1 MSDFFQNG
9 TITTLH
15 DLGDR
20 STESYEDA
28 LVTFSQKRPIGLI
41 LPSLYSELGTEALPN
56 IVKELTRVP
65 YLSQVVI
72 GLDRADQSEYQ
83 HAIDF
88 FGQLPQHH
96 RVLWND
102 GPRLRAIDQRLQ
114 EAGLAPRELGKGR
127 NVWYCMGY
135 ALATAKADAIALHD
149 CDILTYDRSLL
160 ARLVY
165 PVANPLFNYEFCKGY
180 YPRVADNKINGRV
193 CRLLVTPMIRAMKR
207 VVGDSQYLAYLDS
220 YRYILAGEFAFRRE
234 LLNDLR
240 IPSDWGLE
248 IGVVSEVY
256 RSNNNRQICQVDIA
270 HNYDHKHQNLSL
282 DDATLG
288 LSRMSMDIAKSIF
301 RKLAIQGT
309 VFNQET
315 FRTIKAT
322 YYRIALDL
330 VDQDVS
336 VLVGT
341 RRDDL
346 TAGPHAYAR
355 EVTVVVDELA
365 VIAERVRTQITK
377 ELERA
382 GVGRAGRERSI
393 NRHARAPQRGTSPLP
408 GHDAAGTRRAEERG
422 PTARSPVGARP
433 S

>member
-1 MSDFFQNG
+1 VSDFFQNG

-15 DLGDR
+15 NLGDR
-20 STESYEDA
+20 STESYEEA
-28 LVTFSQKRPIGLI
+28 LVNFSKKRPIGLI

-72 GLDRADQSEYQ
+72 GLDRATQGEYQ

-102 GPRLRAIDQRLQ
+102 GPRLQAIDKRLQ
-114 EAGLAPRELGKGR
+114 EAGLAPKELGKGR

-248 IGVVSEVY
+248 LTVS
-256 RSNNNRQICQVDIA
+256 
-270 HNYDHKHQNLSL
+270 
-282 DDATLG
+282 G
-288 LSRMSMDIAKSIF
+288 
-301 RKLAIQGT
+301 
-309 VFNQET
+309 
-315 FRTIKAT
+315 
-322 YYRIALDL
+322 
-330 VDQDVS
+330 
-336 VLVGT
+336 
-341 RRDDL
+341 
-346 TAGPHAYAR
+346 
-355 EVTVVVDELA
+355 
-365 VIAERVRTQITK
+365 
-377 ELERA
+377 
-382 GVGRAGRERSI
+382 
-393 NRHARAPQRGTSPLP
+393 
-408 GHDAAGTRRAEERG
+408 
-422 PTARSPVGARP
+422 
-433 S
+433 

>member
-1 MSDFFQNG
+1 VSDFFQNG

-20 STESYEDA
+20 STESYEEA
-28 LVTFSQKRPIGLI
+28 LVNFSKKRPIGLI

-56 IVKELTRVP
+56 IVRELSRVP
-65 YLSQVVI
+65 YLNQIVI

-88 FGQLPQHH
+88 FGQLPQQH

-102 GPRLRAIDQRLQ
+102 GPRLKAIDQRLQ

-270 HNYDHKHQNLSL
+270 SNYDHKHQNLSL

-322 YYRIALDL
+322 YYRMALDL
-330 VDQDVS
+330 VEAHRDNAIMNGLGYDIHQEEVAVELFAENIMEAGKQFLERPMDAPFIPTWNRVVS
-336 VLVGT
+336 AIPEIL
-341 RRDDL
+341 DDL
-346 TAGPHAYAR
+346 REAVEEDYLEFSVAAGGS
-355 EVTVVVDELA
+355 
-365 VIAERVRTQITK
+365 RVR
-377 ELERA
+377 A
-382 GVGRAGRERSI
+382 C
-393 NRHARAPQRGTSPLP
+393 
-408 GHDAAGTRRAEERG
+408 
-422 PTARSPVGARP
+422 
-433 S
+433 

>member
-88 FGQLPQHH
+88 FAQLPQHH

-270 HNYDHKHQNLSL
+270 SNYDHKHQNLSL

-288 LSRMSMDIAKSIF
+288 LSRMSMDLAKSIF

-322 YYRIALDL
+322 YYRMALDL
-330 VDQDVS
+330 VEAHRDNAIMNGLGYDIHQEEVAVELFAENIMEAGKQFLERPMDAPFIPTWNRVVS
-336 VLVGT
+336 AIPEIL
-341 RRDDL
+341 DDL
-346 TAGPHAYAR
+346 REAVEEDYLEFGVDAGGS
-355 EVTVVVDELA
+355 
-365 VIAERVRTQITK
+365 RVR
-377 ELERA
+377 A
-382 GVGRAGRERSI
+382 C
-393 NRHARAPQRGTSPLP
+393 
-408 GHDAAGTRRAEERG
+408 
-422 PTARSPVGARP
+422 
-433 S
+433 

>member
-322 YYRIALDL
+322 YYRMALDL
-330 VDQDVS
+330 VEAHRDNAIMNGLGYDIHQEEVAVELFAENIMEAGKQFLERPMDAPFIPTWNRVVS
-336 VLVGT
+336 AIPEIL
-341 RRDDL
+341 DDL
-346 TAGPHAYAR
+346 REAVEEDYLEFSVDAGGS
-355 EVTVVVDELA
+355 
-365 VIAERVRTQITK
+365 RVR
-377 ELERA
+377 A
-382 GVGRAGRERSI
+382 C
-393 NRHARAPQRGTSPLP
+393 
-408 GHDAAGTRRAEERG
+408 
-422 PTARSPVGARP
+422 
-433 S
+433 

>member
-20 STESYEDA
+20 STESYEEA
-28 LVTFSQKRPIGLI
+28 LVNFSKKRPIGLI

-56 IVKELTRVP
+56 IVRELSRVP
-65 YLSQVVI
+65 YLNQIVI

-102 GPRLRAIDQRLQ
+102 GPRLKAIDQRLQ

-270 HNYDHKHQNLSL
+270 SNYDHKHQNLSL

-322 YYRIALDL
+322 YYRMALDL
-330 VDQDVS
+330 VEAHRDNAIMNGLGYDIHQEEVAVELFAENIMEAGKQFLERPMDAPFIPTWNRVVS
-336 VLVGT
+336 AIPEIL
-341 RRDDL
+341 DDL
-346 TAGPHAYAR
+346 REAVEEDYLEFGVDAGGS
-355 EVTVVVDELA
+355 
-365 VIAERVRTQITK
+365 RVR
-377 ELERA
+377 A
-382 GVGRAGRERSI
+382 C
-393 NRHARAPQRGTSPLP
+393 
-408 GHDAAGTRRAEERG
+408 
-422 PTARSPVGARP
+422 
-433 S
+433 

>member
-88 FGQLPQHH
+88 FAQLPQHH

-270 HNYDHKHQNLSL
+270 SNYDHKHQNLSL

-322 YYRIALDL
+322 YYRMALDL
-330 VDQDVS
+330 VEAHRDNAIMNGLGYDIHQEEVAVELFAENIMEAGKQFLERPMDAPFIPTWNRVVS
-336 VLVGT
+336 AIPEIL
-341 RRDDL
+341 DDL
-346 TAGPHAYAR
+346 REAVEEDYLEFGVDAGGS
-355 EVTVVVDELA
+355 
-365 VIAERVRTQITK
+365 RVR
-377 ELERA
+377 A
-382 GVGRAGRERSI
+382 C
-393 NRHARAPQRGTSPLP
+393 
-408 GHDAAGTRRAEERG
+408 
-422 PTARSPVGARP
+422 
-433 S
+433 

>member
-15 DLGDR
+15 NLGDR
-20 STESYEDA
+20 STESYEEA
-28 LVTFSQKRPIGLI
+28 LVNFSKKRPIGLI

-72 GLDRADQSEYQ
+72 GLDRATQGEYQ

-102 GPRLRAIDQRLQ
+102 GPRLQAIDKRLQ
-114 EAGLAPRELGKGR
+114 EAGLAPKELGKGR

-256 RSNNNRQICQVDIA
+256 RSNNSRQICQVDIA
-270 HNYDHKHQNLSL
+270 SNYDHKHQNLSL
-282 DDATLG
+282 EDPSLG

-322 YYRIALDL
+322 YYRMALDL
-330 VDQDVS
+330 VEAHRDNAIMNGLGYDIHQEEVAVELFAENIMEAGKQFLERPMDAPFIPTWNRVVS
-336 VLVGT
+336 AIPEIL
-341 RRDDL
+341 DDL
-346 TAGPHAYAR
+346 RKAVEEDYFEFSVNAG
-355 EVTVVVDELA
+355 DS
-365 VIAERVRTQITK
+365 RVR
-377 ELERA
+377 A
-382 GVGRAGRERSI
+382 C
-393 NRHARAPQRGTSPLP
+393 
-408 GHDAAGTRRAEERG
+408 
-422 PTARSPVGARP
+422 
-433 S
+433 

>member
-20 STESYEDA
+20 STESYEEA
-28 LVTFSQKRPIGLI
+28 LVKFAKKRPIGLI

-56 IVKELTRVP
+56 IVRELSRVP
-65 YLSQVVI
+65 YLNQVVI

-102 GPRLRAIDQRLQ
+102 GPRLKAIDQRLQ

-270 HNYDHKHQNLSL
+270 SNYDHKHQNLSL

-322 YYRIALDL
+322 YYRMALDL
-330 VDQDVS
+330 VEAHRDNAIMNGLGYDIHQEEVAVELFAENIMEAGRQFLERPMDAPFIPTWNRVVS
-336 VLVGT
+336 AIPEIL
-341 RRDDL
+341 DDL
-346 TAGPHAYAR
+346 REAVEEDFLEFGVAAGGSR
-355 EVTVVVDELA
+355 
-365 VIAERVRTQITK
+365 
-377 ELERA
+377 
-382 GVGRAGRERSI
+382 
-393 NRHARAPQRGTSPLP
+393 ARAC
-408 GHDAAGTRRAEERG
+408 
-422 PTARSPVGARP
+422 
-433 S
+433 

>member
-1 MSDFFQNG
+1 
-9 TITTLH
+9 
-15 DLGDR
+15 
-20 STESYEDA
+20 
-28 LVTFSQKRPIGLI
+28 
-41 LPSLYSELGTEALPN
+41 
-56 IVKELTRVP
+56 
-65 YLSQVVI
+65 
-72 GLDRADQSEYQ
+72 
-83 HAIDF
+83 
-88 FGQLPQHH
+88 
-96 RVLWND
+96 
-102 GPRLRAIDQRLQ
+102 
-114 EAGLAPRELGKGR
+114 
-127 NVWYCMGY
+127 MGY

-270 HNYDHKHQNLSL
+270 SNYDHKHQNLSL

-322 YYRIALDL
+322 YYRMALDL
-330 VDQDVS
+330 VEAHRDNAIMNGLGYDIHQEEVAVELFAENIMEAGKQFLERPMDAPFIPTWNRVVS
-336 VLVGT
+336 AIPEIL
-341 RRDDL
+341 DDL
-346 TAGPHAYAR
+346 REAVEEDHLEFSVAAGGS
-355 EVTVVVDELA
+355 
-365 VIAERVRTQITK
+365 RVR
-377 ELERA
+377 A
-382 GVGRAGRERSI
+382 C
-393 NRHARAPQRGTSPLP
+393 
-408 GHDAAGTRRAEERG
+408 
-422 PTARSPVGARP
+422 
-433 S
+433 

>member
-1 MSDFFQNG
+1 VSDFFQNG

-20 STESYEDA
+20 STESYEEA
-28 LVTFSQKRPIGLI
+28 LVNFSKKRPIGLI

-56 IVKELTRVP
+56 IVRELSRVP
-65 YLSQVVI
+65 YLNQIVI

-102 GPRLRAIDQRLQ
+102 GPRLKAIDQRLQ

-270 HNYDHKHQNLSL
+270 SNYDHKHQNLSL

-322 YYRIALDL
+322 YYRMALDL
-330 VDQDVS
+330 VEAHRDNAIMNGLGYDIHQEEVAVELFAENIMEAGKQFLERPMDAPFIPTWNRVVS
-336 VLVGT
+336 AIPEIL
-341 RRDDL
+341 DDL
-346 TAGPHAYAR
+346 REAVEEDYLEFGVDAGGS
-355 EVTVVVDELA
+355 
-365 VIAERVRTQITK
+365 RVR
-377 ELERA
+377 A
-382 GVGRAGRERSI
+382 C
-393 NRHARAPQRGTSPLP
+393 
-408 GHDAAGTRRAEERG
+408 
-422 PTARSPVGARP
+422 
-433 S
+433 